1 MGTNKYNER
10 GHKIR
15 FCKKKKSYYKMK
27 WYSLCVQHYSVC
39 SAYFQRFYF
48 LDKNGKLHSYYYIF
62 YYIHISIEYRYLH
75 NYITCPKL
83 QNTYVPNFFCW
94 NYWRCSIFLLEY
106 LGSGYTSFVFLI
118 HFYKL
123 EVRIRNTYWHNTEKW
138 E

>member
-1 MGTNKYNER
+1 MR
-10 GHKIR
+10 GVTRLDFVKK
-15 FCKKKKSYYKMK
+15 KKKKSYPKMK

-83 QNTYVPNFFCW
+83 QNTYVSNFFCW
-94 NYWRCSIFLLEY
+94 NYWRCSIFLLVY
-106 LGSGYTSFVFLI
+106 LGSRYNSFVCNPL
-118 HFYKL
+118 L
-123 EVRIRNTYWHNTEKW
+123 QIRGAHKEHLLTQYRKVGIS
-138 E
+138 